1 VLGQKVGK
9 ENGSLAVV
17 LIVLAGGVVL
27 LSRLIHN
34 YHRTGA
40 TE

>member
-1 VLGQKVGK
+1 
-9 ENGSLAVV
+9 LAVV